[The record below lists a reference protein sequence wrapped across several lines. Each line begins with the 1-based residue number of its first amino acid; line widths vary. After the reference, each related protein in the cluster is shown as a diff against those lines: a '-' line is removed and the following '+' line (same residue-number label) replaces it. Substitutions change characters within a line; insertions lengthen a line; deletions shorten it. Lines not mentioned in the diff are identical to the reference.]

1 MDDYQIVKYA
11 GATPGADS
19 AIYNLFD
26 STVYRSQAR
35 SVLRFA
41 DFMRYVLALKNSGTG
56 TLKAFASMD
65 GGTTWVEFYELAVPA
80 STVQRMNQITIPL
93 EPHLDV
99 KVDWVNGGAAQS
111 TWYVGQALDD
121 GQAPVR
127 TIFLDAA
134 GDTDPADTQNVTTV
148 QLPSSLGPKVKTAS
162 LSITPAS
169 DQLGQAAKAAS
180 FPVVLPSDQL
190 GTQIKSA
197 SLSITPATDQLGQTT
212 KAASFPVVLPSDQL
226 GQQTSALSLSTVFAN
241 DSIERN
247 AAALRGPL
255 RNEILVFALTG
266 ASVAYNVPDAS
277 IGSQPN
283 WKGKYIEAYA
293 DGCDVYLQ
301 FDTGTAA
308 SVDEAVL
315 STTSTVSGRTSVAP
329 AGNEAWIIPRGQ
341 WIPIP
346 VPSNAQTFA
355 LKGSVSTGCKLRTKL
370 AQS

>member
-1 MDDYQIVKYA
+1 MSDQQIIPYTGSV
-11 GATPGADS
+11 PGADS
-19 AIYNLFD
+19 NTYTLFD
-26 STVYRSQAR
+26 SVAFRAASR
-35 SVLRFA
+35 GPIRFGA
-41 DFMRYVLALKNSGTG
+41 FARYVLALKNSGVG
-56 TLKAFASMD
+56 TLKAYASKD
-65 GGTTWVEFYELAVPA
+65 GGANYIQFYEIAIPV
-80 STVQRMNQITIPL
+80 STVQRMNQIALML

-99 KVDWVNGGAAQS
+99 RIDWVNGGAAQA
-111 TWYVGQALDD
+111 TWYAGQSLDD
-121 GQAPVR
+121 GVAPLR

-134 GDTDPADTQNVTTV
+134 GDTDPADAQNVTTV
-148 QLPSSLGPKVKTAS
+148 QLPSSLGPKA
-162 LSITPAS
+162 
-169 DQLGQAAKAAS
+169 
-180 FPVVLPSDQL
+180 
-190 GTQIKSA
+190 KSA
-197 SLSITPATDQLGQTT
+197 SLSIAL
-212 KAASFPVVLPSDQL
+212 ASDQV
-226 GQQTSALSLSTVFAN
+226 GQQTSALSLSTVAAS
-241 DSIERN
+241 DSVERN
-247 AAALRGPL
+247 AAALRAPL

-308 SVDEAVL
+308 AVDDTLL

-355 LKGSVSTGCKLRTKL
+355 LKGSVATNCKLRTKL